1 LVRAF
6 SDKDAKA
13 VARLHQDGITTGF
26 LTQLGNSFLSKLYI
40 AIAHDKQSI
49 VYVMVDESSEEV
61 RGFIAATCNT
71 PTMYKRILLKH
82 AVVFSALL
90 IPVILKPGFIRKAIE
105 TLFYTKR
112 PKQGEKVSE
121 IITSAELLAIAVT
134 PEIRGKGVGRTLVS
148 RLEEYFLAREL
159 KKYKVVTASKDNRS
173 NAFYQN
179 IGFYLMRQFTHH
191 GNCMNEYAKEI
202 VGNKTNK

>member
-1 LVRAF
+1 LVRVF
-6 SDKDAKA
+6 FKKDAKA

-26 LTQLGNSFLSKLYI
+26 LTQLGISFLSKLYI

-71 PTMYKRILLKH
+71 SIMYKRILLKH

-90 IPVILKPGFIRKAIE
+90 IPIIFKPGFIRKAIE
-105 TLFYTKR
+105 TLWYAKR
-112 PKQGEKVSE
+112 PTQGEKVGE
-121 IITSAELLAIAVT
+121 MITSAELLAIAVS
-134 PEIRGKGVGRTLVS
+134 PEIRGKGVGRSLVS
-148 RLEEYFLAREL
+148 SLEDYFRDREL
-159 KKYKVVTASKDNRS
+159 KHYKVVTASKDNGS
-173 NAFYQN
+173 NAFYQK

-191 GNCMNEYAKEI
+191 GNCMNEYVKEI
-202 VGNKTNK
+202 AGNKTNK